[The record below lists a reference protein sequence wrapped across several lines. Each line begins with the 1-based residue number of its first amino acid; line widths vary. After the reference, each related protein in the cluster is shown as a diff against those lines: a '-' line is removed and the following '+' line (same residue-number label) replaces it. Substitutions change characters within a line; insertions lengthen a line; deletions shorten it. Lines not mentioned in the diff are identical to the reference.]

1 MIKRLLLPLLAV
13 AAFTGAAHAQV
24 SAQDAASPEALV
36 KTVVNDVMASVKSDK
51 DMQAGN
57 IAKISALVEQKI
69 LPNANFQK
77 TTQIAMGRNWSKAT
91 PEQQKVI
98 TDEFKTLLIRTYAGA
113 IAQIRDQ
120 TVQYK
125 PYRGSPDDTDATIRT
140 QVINKGEPIQLDYRL
155 EKTAQGWKVYDDRRC
170 GPRPDARRL
179 APAARGRHAGEH
191 AGQPA
196 RLDRPCAAAQ
206 AANADAVVHARA
218 ARRRRSR
225 RLSRNPALNGG

>member
-155 EKTAQGWKVYDDRRC
+155 EKTAQGWKVYDINVLGAWLTEAYKGSFNTIVGQQGVDGVIKTLQDRNRQ
-170 GPRPDARRL
+170 L
-179 APAARGRHAGEH
+179 
-191 AGQPA
+191 
-196 RLDRPCAAAQ
+196 
-206 AANADAVVHARA
+206 ANAK
-218 ARRRRSR
+218 S
-225 RLSRNPALNGG
+225 